1 MASGDNIRAS
11 EYNAIRAKIIALLGT
26 GTITRGY
33 GQVINS
39 SPVASTTDT
48 VTRQQWEDL
57 KYDLI
62 NLKLHQDGLTPSIV
76 SVNVGDVI
84 GYGAGHPN
92 TNYNTLADSADL
104 NRFNIG
110 TGQYT
115 LSTAATRSTTSSWST
130 SATCNL
136 TVTFSTAEEARFFFN
151 SGGQIRVTGNRE
163 GGSTSLQNGAWTN
176 VLASMSPVILKAS
189 SGPEVNFYNLTSS
202 PVQLYSFTMS
212 SPYSSNNIAVTV
224 SCDIS
229 DNSSGGARILY
240 FTITLTDNYVDPD
253 TGAGHGLSFGPGDT
267 VDGTLT
273 FIVEEL
279 KAAGSLLPSGTFT
292 VASPSTYSL
301 SSITVS

>member
-33 GQVINS
+33 GQTINS
-39 SPVASTTDT
+39 SPVNSITDT
-48 VTRQQWEDL
+48 VTKQQWDDL

-92 TNYNTLADSADL
+92 TNYDTLANSADS

-115 LSTAATRSTTSSWST
+115 LTTVATRNTTSSWST
-130 SATCNL
+130 SASCNL

-151 SGGQIRVTGNRE
+151 SGGQIRITGTRE

-176 VLASMSPVILKAS
+176 VLSSMSPVILKAS
-189 SGPEVNFYNLTSS
+189 LGTELSFYNLTSS
-202 PVQLYSFTMS
+202 SQQLYSFTMS
-212 SPYSSNNIAVTV
+212 SPYSSNNINVTAR
-224 SCDIS
+224 CDIA

-240 FTITLTDNYVDPD
+240 FVITLTDNYVDPD
-253 TGAGHGLSFGPGDT
+253 TGAPHGLSFGPGDT

-273 FIVEEL
+273 FVVEEL
-279 KAAGSLLPSGTFT
+279 KAAGTLLPSGTFT
-292 VASPSTYSL
+292 IASPSTYSL